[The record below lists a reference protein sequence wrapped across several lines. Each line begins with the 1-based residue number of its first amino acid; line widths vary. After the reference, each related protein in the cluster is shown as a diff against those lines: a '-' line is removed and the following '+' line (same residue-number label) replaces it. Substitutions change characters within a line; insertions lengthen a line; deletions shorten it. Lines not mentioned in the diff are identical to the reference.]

1 MYDNVYVNQQKKNV
15 SKLTIEQQIKQKERQ
30 HFFYFEAEAFGIHNS
45 RVTRPSYVFVT
56 SQITN

>member
-45 RVTRPSYVFVT
+45 RVTRPSYVL
-56 SQITN
+56 